1 MKIAGVK
8 KFEKLFRRAGSMD
21 VDKNDIV
28 RLNNFINTWIYRL
41 LETGMKKAKYN
52 GRDVLWYDDLP
63 ITQGL
68 EQNIEEFKKLDE
80 DLDLS
85 EILET
90 IAGLPP
96 LPLAI
101 GEGIEKELPNIAGG
115 ITIALIKSMKII
127 NPKVKNPQT
136 DEWDRVTDVFKT
148 LL

>member
-1 MKIAGVK
+1 MKITGVK
-8 KFEKLFRRAGSMD
+8 KFEKLFRVVGSMD

-28 RLNNFINTWIYRL
+28 RLNDFINKAIYRL
-41 LETGMKKAKYN
+41 LETGMKRAKLN

-68 EQNIEEFKKLDE
+68 EKKIEEFRQVDAE
-80 DLDLS
+80 LDLS

-96 LPLAI
+96 LPLSI
-101 GEGIEKELPNIAGG
+101 GHDIEEELPNIAGG
-115 ITIALIKSMKII
+115 ITIALIKSFKII
-127 NPKVKNPQT
+127 NPKKKNPQT
-136 DEWDRVTDVFKT
+136 EDWQQVTEVFET

>member
-1 MKIAGVK
+1 MKIQGVK
-8 KFEKLFRRAGSMD
+8 KFEKLFRKAGSMD

-28 RLNNFINTWIYRL
+28 RLNEFINNVIYRL
-41 LETGMKKAKYN
+41 LETGMKRAKLN
-52 GRDVLWYDDLP
+52 GRDVLWYSDLP

-68 EQNIEEFKKLDE
+68 ETNIEEFRQLDE
-80 DLDLS
+80 ELELS

-101 GEGIEKELPNIAGG
+101 GEDIEQELPNIAGG
-115 ITIALIKSMKII
+115 ITIALIKSFKII
-127 NPKVKNPQT
+127 NPKRKNPQT
-136 DEWDRVTDVFKT
+136 EDWEQVTQVFET

>member
-1 MKIAGVK
+1 MKVAGVK
-8 KFEKLFRRAGSMD
+8 KFEKLFRRVGSMD

-28 RLNNFINTWIYRL
+28 RLNDFINKAIYRI
-41 LETGMKKAKYN
+41 LETGMKRAKYQ
-52 GRDVLWYDDLP
+52 GRDVVWYSDLP

-68 EQNIEEFKKLDE
+68 EANIEAFREIDE

-96 LPLAI
+96 LPLEI
-101 GEGIEKELPNIAGG
+101 GEGIEQELPNIAGG
-115 ITIALIKSMKII
+115 ITIALIKSFKIM
-127 NPKVKNPQT
+127 NPTKKNPQT
-136 DEWDRVTDVFKT
+136 EDWKRVTDVFET

>member
-28 RLNNFINTWIYRL
+28 RLNDFINRAIYRL
-41 LETGMKKAKYN
+41 LETGMKKAKLN
-52 GRDVLWYDDLP
+52 GRDVLWYSDLP

-68 EQNIEEFKKLDE
+68 EANIEEFRQYDE
-80 DLDLS
+80 ELDLS

-96 LPLAI
+96 LPLEI
-101 GEGIEKELPNIAGG
+101 GVDIENQLPDIAGG

-136 DEWDRVTDVFKT
+136 EEWQRVTDVFET

>member
-28 RLNNFINTWIYRL
+28 RLNEFINKAIYRL
-41 LETGMKKAKYN
+41 LETGMKKAKLN
-52 GRDVLWYDDLP
+52 GRDVLWYSDLP

-68 EQNIEEFKKLDE
+68 ENNIEEFKEYDE
-80 DLDLS
+80 ELDLS

-96 LPLAI
+96 LPLEI
-101 GEGIEKELPNIAGG
+101 GVDIENELPNIAGG
-115 ITIALIKSMKII
+115 ITIALIKSIKII

-136 DEWDRVTDVFKT
+136 EEWQRVTEVFET

>member
-1 MKIAGVK
+1 
-8 KFEKLFRRAGSMD
+8 MD

-28 RLNNFINTWIYRL
+28 RLNDFINRWIYRL
-41 LETGMKKAKYN
+41 LETGMKKAKFN

-68 EQNIEEFKKLDE
+68 EANIEEFKQYDE
-80 DLDLS
+80 ELELS
-85 EILET
+85 EILDT

-101 GEGIEKELPNIAGG
+101 GEGIEKKLPDIAGG
-115 ITIALIKSMKII
+115 LTIALIKSMKVV

-136 DEWDRVTDVFKT
+136 DEWDRVTDIFKT

>member
-8 KFEKLFRRAGSMD
+8 KFEKLFRRVGSMD

-28 RLNNFINTWIYRL
+28 RLNDFINRAIYRL
-41 LETGMKKAKYN
+41 LETGMQRAKLN
-52 GRDVLWYDDLP
+52 GRDVLWYNDLP

-68 EQNIEEFKKLDE
+68 ESNIEEFRQIDE
-80 DLDLS
+80 ELDLS

-101 GEGIEKELPNIAGG
+101 GEDIEKELPNIAGG
-115 ITIALIKSMKII
+115 ITIALIKSFKII
-127 NPKVKNPQT
+127 NPKKKNPQT
-136 DEWDRVTDVFKT
+136 EDWQQVTDIFET

>member
-1 MKIAGVK
+1 MKIAGIK
-8 KFEKLFRRAGSMD
+8 KFEKLFRKAGSMD

-28 RLNNFINTWIYRL
+28 RLNEFINKAIYRL
-41 LETGMKKAKYN
+41 LETGMKRAKEN
-52 GRDVLWYDDLP
+52 GRDVVWYSDMPL
-63 ITQGL
+63 TQGL
-68 EQNIEEFKKLDE
+68 ESNIEAFRTYDE
-80 DLDLS
+80 ELDLS
-85 EILET
+85 EILDT

-101 GEGIEKELPNIAGG
+101 GEGIERQLPDIAGG

-136 DEWDRVTDVFKT
+136 EEWNRVTEVFET